1 MNWHITFA
9 QSLGAQSDQEDSGGA
24 WLSLDGNRVFVVL
37 ADGAGGHRGGRL
49 ASQTAVDVAQKFWSE
64 SAPDDRNVP
73 AFLDKITRAAHDAV
87 AALPKSEHSCR
98 TTWVALIAGPEN
110 AHWVHSGD
118 SRLYHFVDGSL
129 KSRTLDHSLVQML
142 IESGKVDAAEATT
155 HPDRSTLLQSLGGPD
170 FHPPE
175 HGSVHLSMGDLFI
188 LCTDGVWSA
197 LKEDAFSE
205 LAACPAT
212 GRQGCVDALVK
223 SAVDRTGV
231 RADNASLW
239 CIARE

>member
-9 QSLGAQSDQEDSGGA
+9 QSLGAQSDQEDSGA
-24 WLSLDGNRVFVVL
+24 TWLSPDGNRVFAVL
-37 ADGAGGHRGGRL
+37 ADGAGGHRGGRI
-49 ASQTAVDVAQKFWSE
+49 ASQTVVDVAQKLWNE
-64 SAPDDRNVP
+64 SAPDDRDVP
-73 AFLDKITRAAHDAV
+73 AFLDKVTRAAHDAV

-98 TTWVALIAGPEN
+98 TTWVALMAGPEN

-118 SRLYHFVDGSL
+118 SRLYHFVNGSL

-142 IESGKVDAAEATT
+142 IETGKVDATEART

-170 FHPPE
+170 FYPPE
-175 HGSVHLSMGDLFI
+175 HGSVHLSTGDLFI

-197 LKEDAFSE
+197 LKDDAFSE

-212 GRQGCVDALVK
+212 ERQRCVDDLVK
-223 SAVDRTGV
+223 SAVDHAGV
-231 RADNASLW
+231 RADNASTW